1 MITHEKLLPCPFCGG
16 EAGLRNTLAERKA
29 SSPTSAYVMCKSCLA
44 STSSFEGSTCVS
56 KAISAWNRRTPP
68 AAVPEPW
75 GWLCNGKGDGWEERD
90 KVVRDPKLI
99 ARYRERPDLWRIEP
113 LYLGSPP
120 AAVPDAWSKL
130 LLAAKILYH
139 NAEVCVANHHGR
151 DFKAFGLPGWL
162 ADCKRDIENAEA
174 SLAGISAAP
183 TPPVDDGWR
192 PIETAPRDGTVIDVW
207 LGCAEPED
215 VEFYCGPGNTR
226 RAASWHWH
234 KGKFRP
240 AMGLEDAV
248 PPVFVQPTHWRPLP
262 PPPGE
267 SE

>member
-1 MITHEKLLPCPFCGG
+1 MFFDQGDKMSEHTLLPCPFCGG

-68 AAVPEPW
+68 AVPE
-75 GWLCNGKGDGWEERD
+75 GWVLVPKEPTPEMLFAATSPESYWIGHPEAPPESIERWRQCHRED
-90 KVVRDPKLI
+90 A
-99 ARYRERPDLWRIEP
+99 ARKYRSMISAAPAAPADRLRRT
-113 LYLGSPP
+113 PP

-183 TPPVDDGWR
+183 TPPVDER
-192 PIETAPRDGTVIDVW
+192 P
-207 LGCAEPED
+207 
-215 VEFYCGPGNTR
+215 
-226 RAASWHWH
+226 
-234 KGKFRP
+234 
-240 AMGLEDAV
+240 
-248 PPVFVQPTHWRPLP
+248 
-262 PPPGE
+262 
-267 SE
+267 